1 MLHETKA
8 KTLLKKIIRKALLD
22 PNIVI
27 IVRDEEGER
36 MNKKVKDI
44 KEIIDHI
51 FSVDVSEVH
60 FANKEKK
67 IYEGWLFIVLQYD
80 SEPEEIISDYSVNDY
95 TENLINE
102 FI

>member
-22 PNIVI
+22 PNIAI

-51 FSVDVSEVH
+51 FSVDVSEIY
-60 FANKEKK
+60 FA
-67 IYEGWLFIVLQYD
+67 
-80 SEPEEIISDYSVNDY
+80 NDY

>member
-44 KEIIDHI
+44 KEIIENI
-51 FSVDVSEVH
+51 FSVDVSEIY
-60 FANKEKK
+60 FANKETKE
-67 IYEGWLFIVLQYD
+67 YEGALSIVLQYD
-80 SEPEEIISDYSVNDY
+80 SEPEEIICDYFANDY

>member
-80 SEPEEIISDYSVNDY
+80 SEPEEIISDYSANDY

>member
-44 KEIIDHI
+44 KEIIDMI
-51 FSVDVSEVH
+51 KTRLKPFPKPSKI
-60 FANKEKK
+60 NK
-67 IYEGWLFIVLQYD
+67 
-80 SEPEEIISDYSVNDY
+80 
-95 TENLINE
+95 NE
-102 FI
+102 

>member
-8 KTLLKKIIRKALLD
+8 KTLLKKIIRKAYLNPD
-22 PNIVI
+22 IRI
-27 IVRDEEGER
+27 IVRDEEGEKI
-36 MNKKVKDI
+36 NENCHL
-44 KEIIDHI
+44 KEIIESI

-80 SEPEEIISDYSVNDY
+80 SEPEEIISDYSANDY

>member
-44 KEIIDHI
+44 KEIIDNI
-51 FSVDVSEVH
+51 FSVDVSEIH
-60 FANKEKK
+60 FANKETKE
-67 IYEGWLFIVLQYD
+67 YEGWLFIVLQYD
-80 SEPEEIISDYSVNDY
+80 SEPKEIISDYSANDY

>member
-8 KTLLKKIIRKALLD
+8 KTLLKKIIRKALSD

-51 FSVDVSEVH
+51 FSVDVSEIY
-60 FANKEKK
+60 FATSS
-67 IYEGWLFIVLQYD
+67 GSSTSFSTIV
-80 SEPEEIISDYSVNDY
+80 IW
-95 TENLINE
+95 
-102 FI
+102 